1 MELIK
6 VEIEVSG
13 QPRGK
18 GRPRFTRNG
27 HTYTDAKTK
36 EYEKRIHAAAWQ
48 KMRELK
54 LKPVGKFCHLEVI
67 AFMEIPKSW
76 SKVKQL
82 EAEFGAI
89 KPITKP
95 DLDNIIKAAKDGI
108 SGLDGI
114 ILDDKQVTSINAKK
128 VYCHPERGAVLYI
141 CVSWTE

>member
-54 LKPVGKFCHLEVI
+54 LKPIGKFCHLEVI

-128 VYCHPERGAVLYI
+128 VYCNPERGAVLYI

>member
-54 LKPVGKFCHLEVI
+54 LKPVGKF
-67 AFMEIPKSW
+67 
-76 SKVKQL
+76 
-82 EAEFGAI
+82 AI
-89 KPITKP
+89 WRLSPLWRSQSHGQRP
-95 DLDNIIKAAKDGI
+95 N
-108 SGLDGI
+108 S
-114 ILDDKQVTSINAKK
+114 
-128 VYCHPERGAVLYI
+128 
-141 CVSWTE
+141 